1 MDIASTPEPIITFIK
16 PISTDEYNKQ
26 GSDFTQKALLELKE
40 QMKNFK
46 PNKHSII
53 QKNIDVIN
61 KNNYI
66 IESNSNSDS
75 DSDSESVSDYNLS
88 DKDEKDEDVDDDNTN
103 KNLRT
108 NTNINLIIKNVKSDA
123 KKTTKKD
130 KKKTNESKSKES
142 KESKESRQSK
152 ESKESKESKKSSD
165 ITNAVFDKMDNDSNK
180 ILQLNNKI
188 VEYKSVCKKMDKD
201 LHYLKLDLVNFQC
214 DNDKLLKETASYNK
228 KIVELEN
235 IVKHSDD
242 KANKQ
247 EKYMQYLKIFI
258 IILLLLNAYFD
269 YVKYILLFSSVI
281 CFYF

>member
-61 KNNYI
+61 KNNCI

-75 DSDSESVSDYNLS
+75 DSDSDSVSDYNLS
-88 DKDEKDEDVDDDNTN
+88 DKDDKDEDVDDNTS
-103 KNLRT
+103 KNTRT

-123 KKTTKKD
+123 KSDAKKTTKKD
-130 KKKTNESKSKES
+130 KKKTNERK
-142 KESKESRQSK
+142 
-152 ESKESKESKKSSD
+152 SKESKESKKSSD

>member
-61 KNNYI
+61 KNNCI

-75 DSDSESVSDYNLS
+75 DSDSDSVSDYNLS
-88 DKDEKDEDVDDDNTN
+88 DKDDKDEDVDDDNTS
-103 KNLRT
+103 KNTRT
-108 NTNINLIIKNVKSDA
+108 NTNINLIIKNVKSDAKSDA

-130 KKKTNESKSKES
+130 KKKTNESK
-142 KESKESRQSK
+142 SKESRQSK

>member
-1 MDIASTPEPIITFIK
+1 
-16 PISTDEYNKQ
+16 
-26 GSDFTQKALLELKE
+26 
-40 QMKNFK
+40 
-46 PNKHSII
+46 
-53 QKNIDVIN
+53 
-61 KNNYI
+61 
-66 IESNSNSDS
+66 
-75 DSDSESVSDYNLS
+75 
-88 DKDEKDEDVDDDNTN
+88 
-103 KNLRT
+103 
-108 NTNINLIIKNVKSDA
+108 
-123 KKTTKKD
+123 
-130 KKKTNESKSKES
+130 
-142 KESKESRQSK
+142 
-152 ESKESKESKKSSD
+152 
-165 ITNAVFDKMDNDSNK
+165 
-180 ILQLNNKI
+180 
-188 VEYKSVCKKMDKD
+188 MDKD